1 MPYRCLARKP
11 AHQPRCHVAPPPGA
25 ASSAAE
31 LREAVDS
38 GDDLA
43 IPGPVSGSP
52 FRSSRPILK
61 APPARSACSR
71 RSSSPFLLFP
81 CRRASGST
89 GSAPEDPI
97 VGDLGRAAMLV
108 SIPIAAAA
116 GVLTIW
122 QLYLVGFVNGVM
134 TVFFD
139 VADQSYLPTILE
151 RDELAD
157 GNAKLQISQ
166 SAATILGQPMGG
178 GIVALLTAPMAVL
191 IDAISYLGSAALIV

>member
-1 MPYRCLARKP
+1 
-11 AHQPRCHVAPPPGA
+11 
-25 ASSAAE
+25 
-31 LREAVDS
+31 
-38 GDDLA
+38 
-43 IPGPVSGSP
+43 
-52 FRSSRPILK
+52 
-61 APPARSACSR
+61 
-71 RSSSPFLLFP
+71 
-81 CRRASGST
+81 
-89 GSAPEDPI
+89 
-97 VGDLGRAAMLV
+97 MLV